1 MNTKTKMM
9 LGLSVLTAG
18 TLAAGAT
25 GTFAWFTTNKTA
37 KATYTNIVAAATQGD
52 LKAKIVGVTDTD
64 AASDK
69 TDFDKEVTAKGS
81 KSYISDVSSKNG
93 YEFAQPDWVAESG
106 NEKGYNSIKDV
117 SNKKG
122 YFTQYLVTLKNDK
135 TAAVDGTEDTKI
147 AVNLTGLTITVA
159 AKDGTSTATAGDPNW
174 IRVAFFVA
182 EGDVSASD
190 GFIASPSTTF
200 KGTYTDTIV
209 TDGSNNKYVE
219 KSDESG
225 NSLTLEDAGVSASS
239 DINLSIGTLAGQ
251 ATKTIGVSVWLEV
264 TAQDNQDNMLNSTV
278 SVALTF
284 TSSQA

>member
-1 MNTKTKMM
+1 MM

-64 AASDK
+64 VASDK
-69 TDFDKEVTAKGS
+69 TDFDKEVTATGS

-147 AVNLTGLTITVA
+147 AVNLTGLAITVT
-159 AKDGTSTATAGDPNW
+159 AKSGTSTAGDANW

-182 EGDVSASD
+182 DGDVSTAD
-190 GFIASPSTTF
+190 GFIANPSLSF
-200 KGTYTDTIV
+200 KGTYTNTLV
-209 TDGSNNKYVE
+209 TNGSNNKYVE

-225 NSLTLEDAGVSASS
+225 DSLTLADAGVSASS

-251 ATKTIGVSVWLEV
+251 ATKTIGVSVWLEG